1 MKCIKKLAHDGAV
14 AASLALAVFALGFP
28 LPGIADTYV
37 VNAQTNSAG
46 GGSGVPTLSLTAG
59 ETFTSSVDPS
69 QIWSAGALPRWSNAD
84 GLVQGLTLYATGS
97 DASREPAGTLIGL
110 GYTPYLDQFGLT
122 APYGALVG
130 EINGVYE
137 ELGTSFSGPAWATG
151 TLYLF
156 YWDFNAYDNSGSVNV
171 NILPGCAVPEPATWT
186 MMLLGMGTIG
196 FLARG
201 RRVRPVTL
209 A

>member
-1 MKCIKKLAHDGAV
+1 MGPFGPVRGMARSRLPLPAALERFSDWLPGASDE
-14 AASLALAVFALGFP
+14 ASLRRPRPHDRRLIYDSLTMFGVTIWYVRQIPYARDLFGDRP
-28 LPGIADTYV
+28 WIDPGI
-37 VNAQTNSAG
+37 
-46 GGSGVPTLSLTAG
+46 
-59 ETFTSSVDPS
+59 
-69 QIWSAGALPRWSNAD
+69 
-84 GLVQGLTLYATGS
+84 GLY
-97 DASREPAGTLIGL
+97 
-110 GYTPYLDQFGLT
+110 QFGLT
-122 APYGALVG
+122 APFGALVG

-171 NILPGCAVPEPATWT
+171 NISPGCAVPEPATWT